1 MGKIVIVDD
10 DLDIARLISDALE
23 DEHLDTIVFDDAI
36 AAQNYIYASP
46 QDISLITLDI
56 MMPELSGLDLCRT
69 IRDKV
74 DCPIIFV
81 SAKGKTLDTV
91 LGLEMGADDY
101 ITKPFVVE
109 EFVARVKAHLRREKR
124 SNALPEEGVI
134 RVGEIQL
141 RVGSYEVFKN
151 GKSVQFSTREF
162 QLLQYLMENV
172 GKVLTREQ
180 IFRMCGTRNSAISA
194 PLRSISR
201 ASATRSTRTTNISK
215 LSGASAINSSTSAKK
230 ENCHESRPSCQSDHR
245 AVYAACDRCV
255 RLCV

>member
-81 SAKGKTLDTV
+81 SAKGTTLDTV

-180 IFRMCGTRNSAISA
+180 IFSHVWDTEFGDIGTVAVNIK
-194 PLRSISR
+194 SIR
-201 ASATRSTRTTNISK
+201 DKIDPDNKYIKTVWGVGYK
-215 LSGASAINSSTSAKK
+215 FIN
-230 ENCHESRPSCQSDHR
+230 
-245 AVYAACDRCV
+245 V
-255 RLCV
+255 R

>member
-1 MGKIVIVDD
+1 MNKIVIVDD
-10 DLDIARLISDALE
+10 DPAIARLISDALE
-23 DEHLDTIVFDDAI
+23 DEQLETVVFENPG
-36 AAQNYIYASP
+36 AALNYILSASR
-46 QDISLITLDI
+46 DIAMVLLDI
-56 MMPELSGLDLCRT
+56 MMPELSGMDICRT

-81 SAKGKTLDTV
+81 SAKTKTLDTV

-124 SNALPEEGVI
+124 TALSPEEGVI

-141 RVGSYEVFKN
+141 RVGSYEVYKN
-151 GKSVQFSTREF
+151 GKPVSVSTREF

-180 IFRMCGTRNSAISA
+180 IFSHVWDTEFGDIGTVAVNIK
-194 PLRSISR
+194 SIR
-201 ASATRSTRTTNISK
+201 DKIDPENKYIKTVWGVGYK
-215 LSGASAINSSTSAKK
+215 FINA
-230 ENCHESRPSCQSDHR
+230 R
-245 AVYAACDRCV
+245 
-255 RLCV
+255 